1 MKSILFVTQ
10 LTVSVEVINEF
21 LVDKL
26 KELADDNKETGGMI
40 LQW

>member
-10 LTVSVEVINEF
+10 LTVSVEVINEP